1 MKPNIITF
9 LFKLI
14 EFIIM
19 SYKVS
24 FIGLGVMGYPMAGF
38 ISKAGHDVT
47 VYNRTKEKA
56 EKWVSE
62 YKGQTAGTPSE
73 AAKESDFIFTCV
85 GNDDDLREVAT
96 GKDGLFNS
104 AKKNSV
110 YIDNTTASA
119 KVARELYDKAKIKG
133 FHFLDAPVS
142 GGQAGAESGK
152 LTVMMGGDETAFKTA
167 EPIIACYSQKAKL
180 LGAPG
185 SGQLTKMMNQM
196 CIAGAVQGLAEAL
209 NFGIN
214 AGLNMDDVVE
224 TISKG
229 AAQSWQ
235 MENRSKTMVADKF
248 DYGFAVDWMRKDLKI
263 AMEEAKRNGSPVPI
277 TTLIDSFYAE
287 VQKMGGNRWDSSSLI
302 ALLKKKK

>member
-1 MKPNIITF
+1 
-9 LFKLI
+9 
-14 EFIIM
+14 M
-19 SYKVS
+19 SCKVS

-38 ISKAGHDVT
+38 ISKGGHDVT
-47 VYNRTKEKA
+47 VYNRTKAKA

-62 YKGQTAGTPSE
+62 YKGKAANTPAE
-73 AAKESDFIFTCV
+73 AAKDSDFIFTCV
-85 GNDDDLREVAT
+85 GNDDDLREVST
-96 GKDGLFNS
+96 GKDGLFNT
-104 AKKNSV
+104 AKKDSI

-119 KVARELYDKAKIKG
+119 EVARELYSEAKSKG

-152 LTVMMGGDETAFKTA
+152 LTVMIGGDEDAFKKA
-167 EPIIACYSQKAKL
+167 EPVIACYSQKAKL
-180 LGAPG
+180 LGKSG

-263 AMEEAKRNGSPVPI
+263 AMDETKRNGSPVPI

-287 VQKMGGNRWDSSSLI
+287 VQKIGGQRWDTSSLI
-302 ALLKKKK
+302 KRFRK

>member
-1 MKPNIITF
+1 
-9 LFKLI
+9 
-14 EFIIM
+14 M

-47 VYNRTKEKA
+47 VFNRTKAKA
-56 EKWVSE
+56 EKWVKE
-62 YKGQTAGTPSE
+62 YKGKAADTPAE
-73 AAKESDFIFTCV
+73 AAKDSDFIFTCV
-85 GNDDDLREVAT
+85 GNDDDLREVSI
-96 GKDGLFNS
+96 GKDGLYNT
-104 AKKNSV
+104 AKKDSV
-110 YIDNTTASA
+110 YVDNTTASA
-119 KVARELYDKAKIKG
+119 LVARELYKAAKDKG
-133 FHFLDAPVS
+133 FHFLDGPVS

-152 LTVMMGGDETAFKTA
+152 LTVMLGGDEAAFKKA

-180 LGAPG
+180 LGGPG

-214 AGLNMDDVVE
+214 AGLNIDDVVE

-235 MENRSKTMVADKF
+235 MDNRSKTMVIDKF

-277 TTLIDSFYAE
+277 TTMIDGYYAE

>member
-1 MKPNIITF
+1 
-9 LFKLI
+9 
-14 EFIIM
+14 M

-47 VYNRTKEKA
+47 VFNRTKAKA
-56 EKWVSE
+56 EKWVKE
-62 YKGQTAGTPSE
+62 YKGKAANTPAE
-73 AAKESDFIFTCV
+73 TAKESDFIFTCV
-85 GNDDDLREVAT
+85 GNDDDLREVSI
-96 GKDGLFNS
+96 GKDGLFKS
-104 AKKNSV
+104 AKKDSV
-110 YIDNTTASA
+110 YVDNTTASA
-119 KVARELYDKAKIKG
+119 EVARELYKEAKNKG

-142 GGQAGAESGK
+142 GGQAGAESGA
-152 LTVMMGGDETAFKTA
+152 LTVMIGGDTAAFKKA
-167 EPIIACYSQKAKL
+167 EPIITCYSKKAKL
-180 LGAPG
+180 LGGPG

-214 AGLNMDDVVE
+214 AGLNADDVIE

-235 MENRSKTMVADKF
+235 MDNRYKTMVADKF

-263 AMEEAKRNGSPVPI
+263 AMNEAKRNGSPVPI
-277 TTLIDSFYAE
+277 TTLIDGYYAE
-287 VQKMGGNRWDSSSLI
+287 IQKMGGNRWDSSSLI